1 MVVGYYSCGLLIALV
16 GMAVGVWLVL
26 LRFGLAV
33 VLLFAAGV
41 GFLLLGLGLLF
52 RLMFGLLN
60 SVGHL
65 WVFYDV
71 VIICVFFG
79 LVV

>member
-1 MVVGYYSCGLLIALV
+1 MLYVWLIVAGWLVVGYYSCGLLIALV

-41 GFLLLGLGLLF
+41 GFLLLDLGF
-52 RLMFGLLN
+52 IV
-60 SVGHL
+60 SVDV
-65 WVFYDV
+65 WVA
-71 VIICVFFG
+71 
-79 LVV
+79 